1 MIKRWFRNNIDKIK
15 LKLLG
20 RYLDDLYDYRLRFLL
35 KNAIELVDNTWDKD
49 RIKSIILE
57 LASIN
62 LERYAND
69 DEIKQLIYNKFN
81 SKKEQ

>member
-1 MIKRWFRNNIDKIK
+1 MIRWIKNKIQKYK

-20 RYLDDLYDYRLRFLL
+20 NYLNDLYDYRIRFILMD
-35 KNAIELVDNTWDKD
+35 AIQLYDNTWDKD
-49 RIKSIILE
+49 KIKSIILN
-57 LASIN
+57 LAAMD

>member
-49 RIKSIILE
+49 RIKSIIFE

-69 DEIKQLIYNKFN
+69 DEIKQLISFL
-81 SKKEQ
+81 